1 MFECLQV
8 RFFSLRYSLPTCFS
22 GEPVYSHGFK
32 YHLGVQGSQIFGSIL
47 TSVLNIRKY
56 LSRLT
61 QHFHLVCLLG
71 FSNLIWSIKNSYL
84 GLGLVFSK
92 RKKKSILFQSFH
104 ISVNGTIIYP
114 VVVQAKNMEI
124 ILKSSFPLPVHI
136 ESTSKS
142 SCQVMYWI
150 WLHLIIFSV
159 TNLHQIVTVY
169 SAHLKVP
176 ESGVPC
182 DTVG

>member
-1 MFECLQV
+1 MFECLRV

-92 RKKKSILFQSFH
+92 RKKKIYTLSILPY
-104 ISVNGTIIYP
+104 ISKWYHH
-114 VVVQAKNMEI
+114 
-124 ILKSSFPLPVHI
+124 LPSGCSGQKHG
-136 ESTSKS
+136 
-142 SCQVMYWI
+142 
-150 WLHLIIFSV
+150 
-159 TNLHQIVTVY
+159 NY
-169 SAHLKVP
+169 S
-176 ESGVPC
+176 
-182 DTVG
+182 

>member
-1 MFECLQV
+1 M
-8 RFFSLRYSLPTCFS
+8 
-22 GEPVYSHGFK
+22 
-32 YHLGVQGSQIFGSIL
+32 
-47 TSVLNIRKY
+47 
-56 LSRLT
+56 
-61 QHFHLVCLLG
+61 
-71 FSNLIWSIKNSYL
+71 
-84 GLGLVFSK
+84 
-92 RKKKSILFQSFH
+92 
-104 ISVNGTIIYP
+104 SVNGTIIYP